1 MLSSAN
7 FGSCRYWRLC
17 TLSLSTPLLFC
28 VGYKASSQ
36 WTVRSTATTAATS
49 PESAVTPD
57 WVLTSRISIH
67 LQGALKNISRYSSS
81 AADDIMTAIREL
93 CENSCTEVLFA
104 QHSTTDKYTHIEHR
118 RVDLLSAL
126 LQGYSSHPK
135 KPSGRLTNEV
145 PWKVA
150 VTAGLTDMFRL
161 INMKPSHKSLSNTV
175 TEVDSNGN
183 SADGVSCRDLGCHNL
198 ESRDF
203 NEDFVHLVLEQS
215 LLLYSATGIQTS
227 PTGDE

>member
-1 MLSSAN
+1 M
-7 FGSCRYWRLC
+7 
-17 TLSLSTPLLFC
+17 
-28 VGYKASSQ
+28 
-36 WTVRSTATTAATS
+36 
-49 PESAVTPD
+49 
-57 WVLTSRISIH
+57 
-67 LQGALKNISRYSSS
+67 
-81 AADDIMTAIREL
+81 
-93 CENSCTEVLFA
+93 
-104 QHSTTDKYTHIEHR
+104 
-118 RVDLLSAL
+118 
-126 LQGYSSHPK
+126 
-135 KPSGRLTNEV
+135 
-145 PWKVA
+145 A